1 MAKHTKS
8 IMQDKEDGQCYLC
21 RILHGDYSIKPVR
34 EEHHVIG
41 GTANRRLSEKYG
53 LKVYLDPDHHQYGP
67 EAVHRSAKTAEIL
80 HKEAQKAFERTYPD
94 LDFREIFGRNY
105 LTETERAYDRNS
117 DFRRYVDRYRASRG
131 IPLEEALRHEI
142 VEQVRREYEGDK
154 ET

>member
-53 LKVYLDPDHHQYGP
+53 LKVYLDRITTSM
-67 EAVHRSAKTAEIL
+67 AR
-80 HKEAQKAFERTYPD
+80 
-94 LDFREIFGRNY
+94 
-105 LTETERAYDRNS
+105 
-117 DFRRYVDRYRASRG
+117 RRYTGVRKRRRYSIKKLRKHSRG
-131 IPLEEALRHEI
+131 HTQIWTSGRSSAGTI
-142 VEQVRREYEGDK
+142 
-154 ET
+154 